1 VKLRRESRR
10 GKREI
15 QGMKF
20 FKKAFWAAMMAGTAI
35 VGATSTANA
44 ETTFSGNVAL
54 TSDYVF
60 RGISQSDSD
69 IAIQGGFDAS
79 NGIFYG
85 GAWASSIDFG
95 LDGTVEVDLYA
106 GVKPTLGPVTFDL
119 GVIGYFY
126 PGIDDAF
133 NADMVELKAGASF
146 APVEKVSLGATLFYT
161 PEFTFTTG
169 EPAYYVE
176 GTGSY
181 AVTDKIALS
190 GAVGHQNVDVPNYY
204 LTNGDSYTTWN
215 LGGTL
220 SVYGFGI
227 DLRYFDT
234 DLDTDLLG
242 PSGDSITE
250 ERVVLTLK
258 RAL

>member
-1 VKLRRESRR
+1 MDP
-10 GKREI
+10 GGI
-15 QGMKF
+15 DMK
-20 FKKAFWAAMMAGTAI
+20 KIGLMIGVAVAAMAGMSSA
-35 VGATSTANA
+35 ANA

-69 IAIQGGFDAS
+69 IAIQGGFDVTNS
-79 NGIFYG
+79 IFYG

-106 GVKPTLGPVTFDL
+106 GLKPTLGPVTFDL

-146 APVEKVSLGATLFYT
+146 APIEKVSLGATLYYS
-161 PEFTFTTG
+161 PEFTFSNDAAATYI
-169 EPAYYVE
+169 EA
-176 GTGSY
+176 TGSF
-181 AVTDKIALS
+181 AVTDAFGVS
-190 GAVGHQNVDVPNYY
+190 AAVGKQDVDQTGYFGG
-204 LTNGDSYTTWN
+204 TEDSYMTWN
-215 LGGTL
+215 LGGTY
-220 SVYGFGI
+220 SAFGFGI

-234 DLDTDLLG
+234 DFDTDLLG
-242 PSGDSITE
+242 PSGDSVTE

>member
-1 VKLRRESRR
+1 
-10 GKREI
+10 
-15 QGMKF
+15 MKI
-20 FKKAFWAAMMAGTAI
+20 FKKALWAALMAGTAMTA
-35 VGATSTANA
+35 ATSAAQA

-69 IAIQGGFDAS
+69 IAVQGGFDAA
-79 NGIFYG
+79 NGMFYG

-106 GVKPTLGPVTFDL
+106 GVKPVLGPVTFDF

-126 PGIDDAF
+126 PGLDDSF
-133 NADMVELKAGASF
+133 NADMVEFKAGASF
-146 APVEKVSLGATLFYT
+146 APIEKVSLGATVFYS
-161 PEFTFTTG
+161 PEFTFSTG
-169 EPAYYVE
+169 EAAYYIE
-176 GTGSY
+176 GVASF
-181 AVTDKIALS
+181 AVTDKFSLS
-190 GAVGHQNVDVPNYY
+190 GAVGHQDVDQVGYFGG
-204 LTNGDSYTTWN
+204 TEEAYTTWN
-215 LGGTL
+215 LGGAY
-220 SVYGFGI
+220 SAFGFGI

-234 DLDTDLLG
+234 DFDTDLVG
-242 PSGDSITE
+242 PSGDAVTE